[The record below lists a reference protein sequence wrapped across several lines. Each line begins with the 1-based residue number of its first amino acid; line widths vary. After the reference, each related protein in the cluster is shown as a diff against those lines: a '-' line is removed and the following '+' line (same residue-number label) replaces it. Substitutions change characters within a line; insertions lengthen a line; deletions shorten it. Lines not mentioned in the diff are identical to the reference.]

1 MRVGAAL
8 LVLFVS
14 LAMADPV
21 PGYKTTKETLQEG
34 NGATVEK
41 SDTVTVHATGTVKQS
56 MKKVRL

>member
-1 MRVGAAL
+1 
-8 LVLFVS
+8 
-14 LAMADPV
+14 MADPV